1 MSKYLCVHYI
11 NGSCKWGNACKKA
24 HVDGLCKFFF
34 CKGKCNLGDKCKF
47 SHGNENTQGLEW
59 NIIKQKKTKNTTSFV
74 PNEYVVDMNL
84 RFNESENI
92 KSKDLIVNH
101 NIFSDQK
108 DLFNKIDNEI
118 REFKNKDPNLFKS
131 WHGDTHSIADD
142 KKNWKEK
149 CPTFNL
155 VVNTLADHFNMD
167 VKATQFNYFM
177 NGQEWKPF
185 HHDAAAVNKDKAN
198 SQNFTVG
205 VSFGSTREI
214 AFQYAGP
221 DKNKVCPVLAFNSKD
236 GDVYAFSKDINIF
249 WKHGVRQDI
258 KQLEPRISIILWG
271 WVDMNEKEIK
281 PLNMDKPL
289 ITPVGIPE
297 VDEWGKM

>member
-1 MSKYLCVHYI
+1 
-11 NGSCKWGNACKKA
+11 
-24 HVDGLCKFFF
+24 
-34 CKGKCNLGDKCKF
+34 
-47 SHGNENTQGLEW
+47 
-59 NIIKQKKTKNTTSFV
+59 
-74 PNEYVVDMNL
+74 
-84 RFNESENI
+84 
-92 KSKDLIVNH
+92 
-101 NIFSDQK
+101 
-108 DLFNKIDNEI
+108 
-118 REFKNKDPNLFKS
+118 
-131 WHGDTHSIADD
+131 
-142 KKNWKEK
+142 
-149 CPTFNL
+149 
-155 VVNTLADHFNMD
+155 
-167 VKATQFNYFM
+167 
-177 NGQEWKPF
+177 
-185 HHDAAAVNKDKAN
+185 AN